1 MQCNVSTRIFPRT
14 PSLTNAGVLFFMIVS
29 SKVTAVFH
37 QKPLLDYLAGR
48 FTYQPRDT
56 WQARIEAG
64 EVTCNGRSATPHQI
78 VRQGDMIACE
88 LPEPPLPAINLDYHL
103 VYEDAWLLAVN
114 KPGNLKVHGQGR
126 FIQANLV
133 YQLRHNHTPPYPEAT
148 LINRLDRDTSG
159 VVLLARDADTL
170 RQMQAQ
176 FAARTVAKT
185 YLAVV
190 EGIPATAVQT
200 IDLPIDRLPSA
211 EGVYR
216 FGVLADGKPA
226 QTVVEVL
233 RPFPPH
239 RTLVRLTPQTGRT
252 HQLRVHLAAIGHP
265 IAGDRLY
272 TLSDADFLAWC
283 GDKSRDDGP
292 LPRQALHCA
301 QTNIWHPHEQR
312 PLSLTAPLASDIV
325 TFLQTLDPT
334 FNPHDLL

>member
-1 MQCNVSTRIFPRT
+1 
-14 PSLTNAGVLFFMIVS
+14 MIVS

-37 QKPLLDYLAGR
+37 QKSLLDYLAGR

-64 EVTCNGRSATPHQI
+64 EVTCNGRSATPHQT
-78 VRQGDMIACE
+78 VRQGDLIACE
-88 LPEPPLPAINLDYHL
+88 LPEPPLPDINLDYQV
-103 VYEDAWLLAVN
+103 VYADDWLLAVN
-114 KPGNLKVHGQGR
+114 KPGNLRSHGSGR
-126 FIQANLV
+126 FVQANLV
-133 YQLRHNHTPPYPEAT
+133 YQLRHNHAPPYPEAT

-159 VVLLARDADTL
+159 VVLLARDTDTL
-170 RQMQAQ
+170 REVQAQ
-176 FAARTVAKT
+176 FATRTVEKT

-190 EGIPATAVQT
+190 DGIPAAAVQT
-200 IDLPIDRLPSA
+200 IDRPIGRVPSA

-216 FGVLADGKPA
+216 FGVVDDGKPA
-226 QTVVEVL
+226 QTVVEVI

-239 RTLVRLTPQTGRT
+239 HALVRLIPKTGRT

-283 GDKSRDDGP
+283 EDKSRDGG
-292 LPRQALHCA
+292 LLARQALHCA
-301 QTNIWHPHEQR
+301 ATTIWHPQQKR
-312 PLSLTAPLASDIV
+312 PLILTAPLASDIR

-334 FNPHDLL
+334 FTDDDLI

>member
-1 MQCNVSTRIFPRT
+1 
-14 PSLTNAGVLFFMIVS
+14 MIVS

-48 FTYQPRDT
+48 FTYQTRDT
-56 WQARIEAG
+56 WQARIDAG
-64 EVTCNGRSATPHQI
+64 EVTCNGRPTIPHQI
-78 VRQGDMIACE
+78 VRQGDVIACD
-88 LPEPPLPAINLDYHL
+88 LPEPPLPEINLDYQL
-103 VYEDAWLLAVN
+103 VYEDPWLLAVN
-114 KPGNLKVHGQGR
+114 KPGNLKVHGHGR
-126 FIQANLV
+126 FVQANLV
-133 YQLRHNHTPPYPEAT
+133 YQLRYSHTPPYPEAT

-159 VVLLARDADTL
+159 IVLLARDADTL
-170 RQMQAQ
+170 REVQAQ

-190 EGIPATAVQT
+190 QGIPAAAVQT

-216 FGVLADGKPA
+216 FGVVKGGKPA
-226 QTVVEVL
+226 QTAVEVI

-239 RTLVRLTPQTGRT
+239 HTLVRLTPQTGRT

-272 TLSDADFLAWC
+272 TLNDAEFLAWC
-283 GDKSRDDGP
+283 EDNSRDGVP

-301 QTNIWHPHEQR
+301 QTTIWHPQLKR
-312 PLSLTAPLASDIV
+312 PLTLTAPLATDIV
-325 TFLQTLDPT
+325 AFLHTLDPSFEINT
-334 FNPHDLL
+334 LY

>member
-1 MQCNVSTRIFPRT
+1 
-14 PSLTNAGVLFFMIVS
+14 MIVS

-56 WQARIEAG
+56 WQARIAAG
-64 EVTCNGRSATPHQI
+64 DVTCNGRSATPHQI

-88 LPEPPLPAINLDYHL
+88 LPEPPLPDINLDYQV

-126 FIQANLV
+126 FVQANLV
-133 YQLRHNHTPPYPEAT
+133 YQLRHNHTPPYPEAM

-170 RQMQAQ
+170 REVQAQ

-185 YLAVV
+185 YLAVI

-200 IDLPIDRLPSA
+200 IDQPIGRLPSA

-216 FGVLADGKPA
+216 FGVVADGKPA
-226 QTVVEVL
+226 QTVVQMI

-239 RTLVRLTPQTGRT
+239 HALVRLTPQTGRT

-283 GDKSRDDGP
+283 EDKSSDAGQ
-292 LPRQALHCA
+292 LQRQALHCA
-301 QTNIWHPHEQR
+301 ATTIWHPQQKR
-312 PLSLTAPLASDIV
+312 PLTVTAPLASDIR
-325 TFLQTLDPT
+325 TFLQSLDPT
-334 FNPHDLL
+334 FTDDDPI